1 VAGAPAAPHHPRMAD
16 LLEIKRKDR
25 MRREEAAA
33 RLRELADQLA
43 RHNELE
49 FTRDGTTFR
58 VKVPDEI
65 EVEVELEV
73 GDDGTELEIEL
84 SW

>member
-1 VAGAPAAPHHPRMAD
+1 MGDD

-25 MRREEAAA
+25 MRREDAAA

-43 RHNELE
+43 RHNEVE
-49 FTRDGTTFR
+49 FLNNGTTLR